1 MKGLEM
7 NSKTKIGII
16 ICDRYRRCAGG
27 KCLRAM
33 RNREGAFSIYAD
45 TQVELVGFTTCDG
58 CPGGNI
64 EYAGE
69 EMVKNGAEVIHLATG
84 LVVGYPP
91 CPHIETFVAF
101 LEKRHG
107 VKVVVG
113 THPIPEKYLTM
124 HTHLGTWERAAWQ
137 PLIAPT
143 MSDEET
149 RAAYD

>member
-1 MKGLEM
+1 
-7 NSKTKIGII
+7 
-16 ICDRYRRCAGG
+16 
-27 KCLRAM
+27 M

-69 EMVKNGAEVIHLATG
+69 EMLKNGAEVIHLATG